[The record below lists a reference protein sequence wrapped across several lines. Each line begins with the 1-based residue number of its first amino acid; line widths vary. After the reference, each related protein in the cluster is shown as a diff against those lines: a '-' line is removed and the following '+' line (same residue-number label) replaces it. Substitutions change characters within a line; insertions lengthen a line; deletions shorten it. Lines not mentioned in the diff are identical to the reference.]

1 MRVLLQRVSKAS
13 VSVEGKVLG
22 EISRGLLLLTGFGKG
37 DDESKLLPMLE
48 KIINFRIFP
57 DEKGRF
63 DKSVLDIGGEILV
76 VSQFTLYADTTK
88 GRRPD
93 FFNALEPDKARALCD
108 SFVELLKAK
117 GIAKVA
123 CGEFG
128 AHMFVNLEND
138 GPVTIMLEQ

>member
-13 VSVEGKVLG
+13 VSVEEKVLG
-22 EISRGLLLLTGFGKG
+22 EISGGLLLLTGFGKG
-37 DDESKLLPMLE
+37 DDESKLLPMAE
-48 KIINFRIFP
+48 KIINLRVFP

-63 DKSVLDIGGEILV
+63 DKSVLDISGEILV

-93 FFNALEPDKARALCD
+93 FFNALEPDKARVLCD
-108 SFVELLKAK
+108 SFVQLLKSK
-117 GIAKVA
+117 GVSKVA
-123 CGEFG
+123 TGEFG

-138 GPVTIMLEQ
+138 GPVTIMVEV